1 MTMEQKDRDQ
11 LVEQNM
17 GFVVTTARQY
27 VGRGLSLDDLVSEGS
42 VGLVKA
48 AGKYDPARGVHF
60 ASFAAP
66 YIRRQIEKV
75 LQQESPERRVESRNN
90 GEHRSLDAPLGA
102 KPNVSL
108 LSILVDGNAPETDGR
123 VYSALHEEA
132 AEKAV
137 QDLNERERQVVTAFY
152 GLGQESLTLQEIAD
166 EMGLKRERVRQIR
179 NQALRHMRKTWRNL
193 V

>member
-66 YIRRQIEKV
+66 YIRRQIEKA

>member
-66 YIRRQIEKV
+66 YIRRQIEKA

-123 VYSALHEEA
+123 ANSALHEEA
-132 AEKAV
+132 VEKV
-137 QDLNERERQVVTAFY
+137 LQTLNEREQQVVVAYY
-152 GLGQESLTLQEIAD
+152 GLGQEPLTMQEIAQ
-166 EMGLKRERVRQIR
+166 EMGLRRERVRQIR
-179 NQALRHMRKTWRNL
+179 DRAVRRMRKAWPL
-193 V
+193 